1 MPDSLTIWC
10 NTSLPPA
17 ATDLLKDGVG
27 NATLLFSEQQTYNL
41 GVAPPDPL
49 LEQADVAFGQ
59 PDPDQIISCQ
69 RLKWIHLTTAGYT
82 RYDRNDIRA
91 ALKSRGGMLTN
102 SSTVYSEPCAQHALA
117 FMMAAARRLP
127 IAFINQREQKAWPAL
142 QLRSESFLL
151 NGQTALIVGF
161 GAIGKRLAEL
171 LAPFRMNLIA
181 IRRKPHGD
189 EPIPTHPISDLDT
202 LLPTAD
208 HVINTLPASPQTE
221 MFFNAT
227 RFHCF
232 KPTAFFY
239 NIGRGTTVDS
249 YVLWTML
256 ETRKLFA
263 AYLDVTSPEP
273 LDSDHPLWT
282 SPHCVITPH
291 TAGGHNRE
299 YESLVDHFLD
309 NFQRFRAAQSLL
321 DRII

>member
-1 MPDSLTIWC
+1 MPDPLTIWC

-17 ATDLLKDGVG
+17 ATERLRKGVAD
-27 NATLLFSEQQTYNL
+27 ATLLFSEQQSYNL
-41 GVAPPDPL
+41 GVSQPDPL
-49 LEQADVAFGQ
+49 LEQADIAFGQ
-59 PDPDQIISCQ
+59 PDADQVISIQ

-82 RYDRNDIRA
+82 RYDHENIRQ
-91 ALKSRGGMLTN
+91 ALKARGAAMTT
-102 SSTVYSEPCAQHALA
+102 SSTAYAEPCAQHALA

-127 IAFINQREQKAWPAL
+127 IAFINQREQKDWPAE
-142 QLRSESFLL
+142 QIRGESFLL

-161 GAIGKRLAEL
+161 GTIGRRLVEL

-181 IRRKPHGD
+181 IRRKPRGD
-189 EPIPTHPISDLDT
+189 EGIPCRPQSDLEE
-202 LLPTAD
+202 LLHHAD
-208 HVINTLPASPQTE
+208 HVINILPASAETE
-221 MFFNAT
+221 MYFNAS
-227 RFHCF
+227 RFRCF
-232 KPTAFFY
+232 KPSAFFY

-273 LDSDHPLWT
+273 LDADHPLWT

-291 TAGGHNRE
+291 TAGGHNKE
-299 YESLVDHFLD
+299 FDALVDHFLD
-309 NFQRFRAAQSLL
+309 NLERFKKNQPFL